1 MPAAP
6 AHVLEIGCGSR
17 GGFIPALRT
26 EGYPAVGVDP
36 EAPDEP
42 GYYRT
47 AFEEYR
53 VAQPVQAAV
62 ACTSLHHV
70 TGLDEVLD
78 RLHAALV
85 PGGVLVVVEWARER
99 FDEATAR
106 WCFARLGPAGVEPG
120 WLHRCQEEWLAFGR
134 SWNEYVRYWAGAEGL
149 HAGAE
154 IVRGLDARFHRQT
167 YAVGPYFFADL
178 ADTSESDEQAA
189 IDAREISANGIR
201 YVGQRR

>member
-1 MPAAP
+1 MWPFVRAQMPAAP

-85 PGGVLVVVEWARER
+85 PGRS
-99 FDEATAR
+99 
-106 WCFARLGPAGVEPG
+106 
-120 WLHRCQEEWLAFGR
+120 EE
-134 SWNEYVRYWAGAEGL
+134 
-149 HAGAE
+149 H
-154 IVRGLDARFHRQT
+154 
-167 YAVGPYFFADL
+167 
-178 ADTSESDEQAA
+178 TSELQS
-189 IDAREISANGIR
+189 RPHL
-201 YVGQRR
+201 VC